1 MATASVSLSS
11 VEFVLKL
18 KKTFRTFPK
27 IRIKHSFLKRVCS
40 RTGTIDRSA

>member
-18 KKTFRTFPK
+18 KKNIQDLSEDP
-27 IRIKHSFLKRVCS
+27 H
-40 RTGTIDRSA
+40 